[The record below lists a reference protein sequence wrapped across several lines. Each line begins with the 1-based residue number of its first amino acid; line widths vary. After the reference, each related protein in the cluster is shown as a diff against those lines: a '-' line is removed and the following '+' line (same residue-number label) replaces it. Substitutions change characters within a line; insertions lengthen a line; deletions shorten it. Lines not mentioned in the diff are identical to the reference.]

1 MTVQLIDA
9 RAYRVR
15 HIHPTATRS
24 SEGGTA
30 PVLGQTYGFTELPL
44 EHSPTSAGLVEGS
57 YTTRLGDSGEF
68 SLTFPNAAGAKGL
81 WRDLFSTDLSLEVL
95 EIYRDDVLEF
105 VGSIQRVEIDRGVVT
120 VSGPDAWNLLRRA
133 YERDQSW
140 TAAPRDVI
148 EHYTQVPT
156 PKLIDTFPD
165 SSLAGNWTVPAN
177 NTATVANGEVTIKT
191 TNAGTMPFAWITD
204 TLTTFGDYWTVKAT
218 GKRVSGSVLYLEV
231 GDGTDTLGI
240 SAFGG
245 STGATFDQ
253 VLGGV

>member
-81 WRDLFSTDLSLEVL
+81 WRDLFSTDLSLEFV

-105 VGSIQRVEIDRGVVT
+105 VGNIQRVEIDRGVVT
-120 VSGPDAWNLLRRA
+120 VSGPDAWALLRRA
-133 YERDQSW
+133 YEEDRPW

-148 EHYTQVPT
+148 EHYTKVQVPSVA
-156 PKLIDTFPD
+156 DDFD
-165 SSLAGNWTVPAN
+165 GNSLDPAWSTSN
-177 NTATVANGEVTIKT
+177 VSTSVSGGAVTIT
-191 TNAGTMPFAWITD
+191 RTGGATPYMRRAIS
-204 TLTTFGDYWTVKAT
+204 LGDNWRLLVVF
-218 GKRVSGSVLYLEV
+218 RPVSGDQGPYVIL
-231 GDGTDTLGI
+231 GD
-240 SAFGG
+240 
-245 STGATFDQ
+245 
-253 VLGGV
+253 